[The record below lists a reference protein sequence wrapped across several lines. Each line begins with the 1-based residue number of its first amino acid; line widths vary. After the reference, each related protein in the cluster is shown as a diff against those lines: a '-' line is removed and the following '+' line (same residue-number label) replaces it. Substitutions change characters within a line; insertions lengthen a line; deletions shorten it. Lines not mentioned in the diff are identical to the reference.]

1 MPGIGRNAVTSTV
14 GTYIVKRRG
23 GCSDSDNKLPFSII
37 LCTSLIKIQLL
48 PRV

>member
-14 GTYIVKRRG
+14 GTFKRG